1 MIRFWFAAIAF
12 KRPETAID
20 VLQGLRY
27 AGQELVQ
34 RRRHSCPGFALER
47 GGRSRTALGP
57 LFHVDPGDDNE
68 RLEDQATY
76 SSADLIHVLPKG
88 ATIFNRAV
96 AYADYKR
103 GNDNQHGRSN
113 IEVN

>member
-1 MIRFWFAAIAF
+1 
-12 KRPETAID
+12 
-20 VLQGLRY
+20 
-27 AGQELVQ
+27 
-34 RRRHSCPGFALER
+34 
-47 GGRSRTALGP
+47 
-57 LFHVDPGDDNE
+57 VDPGDDNE